1 MEGVYT
7 GKGRLGEAELGEVV
21 VNAPL
26 KKMAPTSHVINPWCD
41 FTPKLEPV
49 LRQKPNDFLGGCYL
63 LLTNIL
69 KCRDKCSEIQFTLRH

>member
-49 LRQKPNDFLGGCYL
+49 LRQKPNDFSRAAWHC
-63 LLTNIL
+63 
-69 KCRDKCSEIQFTLRH
+69 KPCRTPAQKTLCIFL